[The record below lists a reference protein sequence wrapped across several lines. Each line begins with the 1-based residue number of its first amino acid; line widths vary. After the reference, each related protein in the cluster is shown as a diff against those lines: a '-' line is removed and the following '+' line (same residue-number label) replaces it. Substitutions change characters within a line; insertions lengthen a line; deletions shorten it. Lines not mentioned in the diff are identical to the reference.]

1 MERGESKLV
10 PFWCGFFFIIY
21 FSQYVSVYICIF
33 KERER
38 ERGAQTNL
46 QVYAMLTSVLEGW
59 LVCLSSVVQNGLFRC
74 HLSSSMGL
82 EESPF

>member
-10 PFWCGFFFIIY
+10 PFWCVFFLIY
-21 FSQYVSVYICIF
+21 FSQYVSVCICIF
-33 KERER
+33 KER